1 MNKIFLF
8 LFYCLSYMNASLVD
22 SSFSQ
27 KDLQVLEVLDIETSF
42 IRDNKLQSI
51 YTKFLNKNGSNYYI
65 QKLNNASLFLPRIK
79 KVLKHTGLPPVFLY
93 MAMAES
99 NFTIDAKS
107 RTKAIGLWQFMGP
120 TAKYYGLKQN
130 LYIDERMDIVK
141 STLAASRYLKTLYKI
156 FGKWYLAALAYNCG
170 EGRVTEAI
178 IRASL
183 DKYILL
189 NPKEINNPEVKKIR
203 QIINDYQE
211 KKITFSN
218 IKKVLKK
225 IQKWDIELS
234 LTELLKV
241 QNGLSRNYLPQE
253 SRIYIRKII
262 ALAIMNSNSFIK
274 NNKNSHLLNMG
285 ISSTI
290 ATVSIKGG
298 LHLKNIS
305 KVINMKYTDL
315 KSLNKHL
322 IKSIVPPNEKFYSIH
337 IPYDKL
343 FSFNKN
349 KDFIEDTKYIIYI
362 VKNGDTLSK
371 IAHIY
376 NIPYKLI
383 KSYNNLKSNI
393 LKIKQKLIIPIINNL
408 VAKKKNNKYLKLG
421 HKLVINS

>member
-8 LFYCLSYMNASLVD
+8 LFYCLSTVNAFLVD
-22 SSFSQ
+22 SNFSQ
-27 KDLQVLEVLDIETSF
+27 KDLQVLEDLDIEISF
-42 IRDNKLQSI
+42 IRDYKLKKI
-51 YTKFLNKNGSNYYI
+51 YDNFLNKNNSNTYVDR
-65 QKLNNASLFLPRIK
+65 LNNASLFLPRVK
-79 KVLKHTGLPPVFLY
+79 KVLKHKGLPPVFLY

-107 RTKAIGLWQFMGP
+107 KAKAIGLWQFMKP
-120 TAKYYGLKQN
+120 TAKNYGLKKN

-141 STLAASRYLKTLYKI
+141 STLAASRYLKTLHKI

-178 IRASL
+178 VRASL
-183 DKYILL
+183 DKYVLL
-189 NPKEINNPEVKKIR
+189 NPQEINNPKIKDFR
-203 QIINDYQE
+203 KTIKNYQE
-211 KKITFSN
+211 RKNKFLSIRKI
-218 IKKVLKK
+218 LKK
-225 IQKWDIELS
+225 IKKWDIELS
-234 LTELLKV
+234 LTELLKI
-241 QNGLSRNYLPQE
+241 QGGLSRNYLPKE

-262 ALAIMNSNSFIK
+262 ALAIMNSNNFIK
-274 NNKNSHLLNMG
+274 TNQNSHLLNMG

-305 KVINMKYTDL
+305 KVINMKYADL

-322 IKSIVPPNEKFYSIH
+322 IRSIIPPNEKLYSIH
-337 IPYDKL
+337 IPYNKL

-349 KDFIEDTKYIIYI
+349 KDSIEDTKYIIYI

-371 IAHIY
+371 IANIY

-383 KSYNNLKSNI
+383 KNYNNLKSNI
-393 LKIKQKLIIPIINNL
+393 LRIRQKLIIPILNNIL
-408 VAKKKNNKYLKLG
+408 VKNIKSGDK
-421 HKLVINS
+421 IAIS